1 MYSLLQNLAIPRFFQ
16 SSSSTQNIEESI
28 QAQAEAT
35 AQLSASKVILSEGFI
50 SSNNIF
56 LKTKYKI

>member
-1 MYSLLQNLAIPRFFQ
+1 MYSLSQNLAIPRFFQ

-35 AQLSASKVILSEGFI
+35 AQFSASKVILSDGFI

-56 LKTKYKI
+56 SFYKI